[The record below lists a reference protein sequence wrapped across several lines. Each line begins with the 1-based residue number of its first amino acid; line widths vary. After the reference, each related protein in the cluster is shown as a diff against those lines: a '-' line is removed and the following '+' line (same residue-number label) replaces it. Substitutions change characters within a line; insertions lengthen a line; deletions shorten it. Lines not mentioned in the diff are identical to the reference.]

1 MSLLDTLNADLK
13 VALKSGQRE
22 RAELIRNLK
31 SDLQYKEIEKK
42 EPLTAA
48 EMVQVVAAAA
58 KRRRDSI
65 EQFEKGGRADL
76 VAREQGQLDLIAGY
90 LPEALSEAELV
101 PLVEK
106 AVTESSASGP
116 AEMGKVMKLLMPEVG
131 ARADGKLVSRLVQT
145 RLSAKPD

>member
-1 MSLLDTLNADLK
+1 MSLLDTLNIDLK

-22 RAELIRNLK
+22 RADLIRNLK

-42 EPLTAA
+42 GPLTDD
-48 EMVQVVAAAA
+48 EIIMVVASAA
-58 KRRRDSI
+58 KRRRESI

-90 LPEALSEAELV
+90 LPEALSEVELV
-101 PLVEK
+101 QLVEK
-106 AVTESSASGP
+106 AVTESGASGLS
-116 AEMGKVMKLLMPEVG
+116 EMGKVMKVLMPEVG

-145 RLSAKPD
+145 RLATKSE

>member
-1 MSLLDTLNADLK
+1 MSLLDTLNIDLK

-22 RAELIRNLK
+22 RADLIRNLK

-42 EPLTAA
+42 GPLTDD
-48 EMVQVVAAAA
+48 EIIMVVASAA
-58 KRRRDSI
+58 KRRRESI

-90 LPEALSEAELV
+90 LPEALSEVELV
-101 PLVEK
+101 QLVEK
-106 AVTESSASGP
+106 AVTESGASGLS
-116 AEMGKVMKLLMPEVG
+116 EMGKVMKVLMPEIG

-145 RLSAKPD
+145 RLATKSE